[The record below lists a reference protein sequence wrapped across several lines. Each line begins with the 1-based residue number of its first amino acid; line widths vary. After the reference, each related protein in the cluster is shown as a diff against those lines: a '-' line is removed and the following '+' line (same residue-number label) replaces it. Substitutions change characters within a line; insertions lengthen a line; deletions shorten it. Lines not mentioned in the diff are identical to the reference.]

1 MKHFPIS
8 LAGILIYILFA
19 QFTNAHGMSEAEIQA
34 IIEGGNL
41 SYIKIGAMHM
51 LTGFDHLLFVF
62 GIIFFLRTFLD
73 IVKYVTLFTL
83 GHSVTLIFATL
94 SAIQL
99 NYFIIDAVIGLSVS
113 YIAFAN
119 IDGFRKYLN
128 INPPNM
134 MAMIFSL
141 GLIHGLGLSSR
152 LQELPLSEDGLLLN
166 IISFNVGIELGQIF
180 ALVLMLLVIVAW
192 RKSKSFA
199 SLSIASN
206 YLLILAGG
214 FLFLM
219 QMHGY
224 SHLTNP
230 DVLAVAPTSAPE
242 ILEVEED
249 VTPPITN
256 NAVQEA
262 VQREDLISITV
273 PARGSIEYKFHLKEG
288 AYFEYT
294 WDTNGVSVFYD
305 FHGEPDGDTTG
316 YFESFKKNTT
326 SQATGSLTAPFE
338 GIHGWYWKN
347 ETASPVNIVL
357 MAKGD
362 YQLLNVNN

>member
-1 MKHFPIS
+1 MKHYPIT
-8 LAGILIYILFA
+8 LAGIILYALSIQFA
-19 QFTNAHGMSEAEIQA
+19 SAHGMSEAEIQA

-41 SYIKIGAMHM
+41 SYIKIGALHM
-51 LTGFDHLLFVF
+51 LNGFDHLLFVF
-62 GIIFFLRTFLD
+62 GMIFFLRTFLD
-73 IVKYVTLFTL
+73 IVKYVTAFTL
-83 GHSVTLIFATL
+83 GHSVTLIFATFN
-94 SAIQL
+94 AIQL
-99 NYFIIDAVIGLSVS
+99 NYFIIDAVIGLSVC

-119 IDGFRKYLN
+119 LDGFRKYLN

-134 MAMIFSL
+134 MIMIFSL
-141 GLIHGLGLSSR
+141 GLIHGLGLSTR

-180 ALVLMLLVIVAW
+180 ALILMLLVIVVW
-192 RKSKSFA
+192 RKTKSFA

-206 YLLILAGG
+206 YFLVIAGG

-224 SHLTNP
+224 AHLTNP
-230 DVLAVAPTSAPE
+230 NEIAVSSTNISE
-242 ILEVEED
+242 NLEENEALPANDNV
-249 VTPPITN
+249 
-256 NAVQEA
+256 VQEA
-262 VQREDLISITV
+262 EQREDLITITV
-273 PARGSIEYKFHLKEG
+273 PARGSIEYKFHLMEG
-288 AYFEYT
+288 AYFEYA
-294 WDTNGVSVFYD
+294 WDTNGVAIFYD

-316 YFESFKKNTT
+316 YFESFEKNMA

-347 ETASPVNIVL
+347 GTASPVNVVL

-362 YQLLNVNN
+362 YQLINN